1 MDKGVFANS
10 PANWTRINNAFH
22 PDTKAKL
29 EETITFLPDMLTME
43 PEKMAEELKDVTV
56 AFSTWGMPPLSS
68 EQIKTYLPKLEA
80 VFYAAG
86 TVQAFARPFL
96 ENGIKVFSAAAANA
110 VPVAEYTLS
119 QILLAGKGYFQS
131 TKRCSTDRKSAYA
144 HSASFPGNMNCKVGI
159 IGAGAIGKLVIQLL
173 KPFQLEVLVFDPFL
187 PDEKAKEL
195 GVEKVDLK
203 TIFSECQTISN
214 HLANNEQTKGMLNY
228 ELFSLMKP
236 NATFINTGRGAQV
249 VEADLCRAMMEYPER
264 TALLD
269 VTWPEPPDPDSPLLT
284 LENIFLT
291 PHIAG
296 SMSQEVGRMGQYM
309 LAAYED
315 FRAGKTSPYEVTMEM
330 LATMA

>member
-1 MDKGVFANS
+1 MEQGIFANVRS
-10 PANWTRINNAFH
+10 WENISNAYH
-22 PDTKAKL
+22 ADTKAKL
-29 EETITFLPDMLTME
+29 EEHIAFLPQLLDE
-43 PEKMAEELKDVTV
+43 NPEAIAEQLKDVTV
-56 AFSTWGMPPLSS
+56 AFSTWGMPCLTA
-68 EQIKTYLPKLEA
+68 EQIKACLPKLEA

-86 TVQAFARPFL
+86 SVQAFARPFL
-96 ENGIKVFSAAAANA
+96 ESGVRVFSAAAANA
-110 VPVAEYTLS
+110 VPVAEYTLA

-131 TKRCSTDRKSAYA
+131 AKRCSTDRRSAQE

-187 PDEKAKEL
+187 PDEKAVEL
-195 GVEKVDLK
+195 GVQKTDLK
-203 TIFSECQTISN
+203 TIFTECQTISN
-214 HLANNEQTKGMLNY
+214 HLANNEQTKGMLHY
-228 ELFSLMKP
+228 GLFSLMKP

-249 VEADLCRAMMEYPER
+249 LEADLCRALNESPER

-284 LENIFLT
+284 LENVFLT

-315 FRAGKTSPYEVTMEM
+315 FRAGVQSPYEVTLKM
-330 LATMA
+330 LETMA